1 MPRESVHKKLE
12 RVRAPR
18 VHVTYDVE
26 VGDAIELKEI
36 PFVMGVMADLS
47 GMPEEPLPRL
57 KERRF
62 IEITP
67 DNFDDVL
74 ARMAPRVAFTV
85 ENRLSDDPNAGKIGV
100 DLKFRSMDDFE
111 PENVARQV
119 KPLRE
124 LLELRTRLSDLV
136 GSLQGNEKLEQM
148 LQEMMG
154 DETKMKQLEQ
164 ELAAAKQA
172 KGGDDGEEG

>member
-1 MPRESVHKKLE
+1 MARESVHKKLE

-26 VGDAIELKEI
+26 VGDAIEMKEI
-36 PFVMGVMADLS
+36 PFVMGVLADLS

-74 ARMAPRVAFTV
+74 AKMNPRVAYTV
-85 ENRLSDDPNAGKIGV
+85 ENKLSDDPDAGKIGV
-100 DLKFRSMDDFE
+100 ELNFKSIDDFD

-119 KPLRE
+119 KPMRE
-124 LLELRTRLSDLV
+124 LLDLRTRLSDLV
-136 GSLQGNEKLEQM
+136 GSLQGNEKLES
-148 LQEMMG
+148 LLHELAG
-154 DETKMKQLEQ
+154 DEDKLKQLRA
-164 ELAAAKQA
+164 ELDKQA
-172 KGGDDGEEG
+172 KDGGSDG

>member
-1 MPRESVHKKLE
+1 MARESVHKKLE

-36 PFVMGVMADLS
+36 PFVMGVLADLS

-74 ARMAPRVAFTV
+74 AKMNPRVAFTV
-85 ENRLSDDPNAGKIGV
+85 ENKLSDEPDAGKIGV
-100 DLKFRSMDDFE
+100 DLRFKSMDDFE
-111 PENVARQV
+111 PENIARQV
-119 KPLRE
+119 KPMRE

-136 GSLQGNEKLEQM
+136 GSLQGNEKLEAL
-148 LQEMMG
+148 LQGIAG
-154 DETKMKQLEQ
+154 DEDKLKQLRA
-164 ELAAAKQA
+164 ELDKQA
-172 KGGDDGEEG
+172 KDGGSDG

>member
-1 MPRESVHKKLE
+1 MARESVHKKLE

-26 VGDAIELKEI
+26 VGDAIEMKEI
-36 PFVMGVMADLS
+36 PFVMGVLADLS

-74 ARMAPRVAFTV
+74 AKMNPRVAFTV
-85 ENRLSDDPNAGKIGV
+85 ENKLSDDPDAGKIGV
-100 DLKFRSMDDFE
+100 ELNFKSMDDFE

-119 KPLRE
+119 KPMRE

-136 GSLQGNEKLEQM
+136 GSLQGNEKLEGL
-148 LQEMMG
+148 LQDLAG
-154 DETKMKQLEQ
+154 DEDKLKQLQ
-164 ELAAAKQA
+164 AELDKQA
-172 KGGDDGEEG
+172 KADGGSDG

>member
-1 MPRESVHKKLE
+1 MARESVHKKLE
-12 RVRAPR
+12 RVRSPR

-36 PFVMGVMADLS
+36 PFVMGVLADLS

-74 ARMAPRVAFTV
+74 KKMNPRVAFTV
-85 ENRLSDDPNAGKIGV
+85 ENKISDDPDAGKIGV
-100 DLKFRSMDDFE
+100 ELNFKSMDDFE
-111 PENVARQV
+111 PENIARQV

-136 GSLQGNEKLEQM
+136 GSLQGNEKLES
-148 LQEMMG
+148 LLHEISG
-154 DETKMKQLEQ
+154 DEEKLAQLRA
-164 ELAAAKQA
+164 ELDKQA
-172 KGGDDGEEG
+172 KNEERSDG

>member
-1 MPRESVHKKLE
+1 MARESVHKKLE

-36 PFVMGVMADLS
+36 PFVMGVLADLS

-62 IEITP
+62 VEITP

-74 ARMAPRVAFTV
+74 KRMNPRVAFTV
-85 ENRLSDDPNAGKIGV
+85 ENKLSDDPDAGKIGV
-100 DLKFRSMDDFE
+100 DLNFKSMDDFE
-111 PENVARQV
+111 PENIARQV

-136 GSLQGNEKLEQM
+136 GSLQGNEKLEGL
-148 LQEMMG
+148 LQELSG
-154 DETKMKQLEQ
+154 DDEKLKQLQ
-164 ELAAAKQA
+164 AELAKQA
-172 KGGDDGEEG
+172 KDDGGSDG

>member
-1 MPRESVHKKLE
+1 MARESVHKKLE

-26 VGDAIELKEI
+26 VGDAIEMKEI

-74 ARMAPRVAFTV
+74 AKMNPRVAFTV
-85 ENRLSDDPNAGKIGV
+85 ENKLSEDPDAGKIGV
-100 DLKFRSMDDFE
+100 ELNFKSMDDFE

-119 KPLRE
+119 KPMRE

-136 GSLQGNEKLEQM
+136 GSLQGNEKLEG
-148 LQEMMG
+148 L
-154 DETKMKQLEQ
+154 LQ
-164 ELAAAKQA
+164 ELAGDEDKLKQLQAELDKQA
-172 KGGDDGEEG
+172 KDDGGSDG

>member
-26 VGDAIELKEI
+26 VGDAIEQKEI

-47 GMPEEPLPRL
+47 GQPDEPLPRL

-62 IEITP
+62 VEITP

-74 ARMAPRVAFTV
+74 ARMAPRVAFSV
-85 ENRLSDDPNAGKIGV
+85 ENKLSDDPDAGKIGV
-100 DLKFRSMDDFE
+100 DLRFRTMDDFE
-111 PENVARQV
+111 PGNVARQI

-136 GSLQGNEKLEQM
+136 GSLQGNEKLEQ
-148 LQEMMG
+148 LLHDMMG
-154 DETKMKQLEQ
+154 DEEKMKRLEA
-164 ELAAAKQA
+164 ELAAAKP
-172 KGGDDGEEG
+172 KDNGGTDG

>member
-1 MPRESVHKKLE
+1 MARESVHKKLE
-12 RVRAPR
+12 RVRSPR

-26 VGDAIELKEI
+26 VGDAIEMKEI
-36 PFVMGVMADLS
+36 PFVMGVLADLS

-74 ARMAPRVAFTV
+74 AKMNPRVAFTV
-85 ENRLSDDPNAGKIGV
+85 ENKLSDDPDAGKIGV
-100 DLKFRSMDDFE
+100 ELNFKSMDDFE

-119 KPLRE
+119 KPMRE

-136 GSLQGNEKLEQM
+136 GSLQGNEKLEGL
-148 LQEMMG
+148 LQDLAG
-154 DETKMKQLEQ
+154 DEDKLKQLKA
-164 ELAAAKQA
+164 ELDKQGD
-172 KGGDDGEEG
+172 GGSDG